1 MLVVSIVCAR
11 RCMCKCLHMRLC
23 VSIWMFTCVS
33 VCVCVYMCFSIQYVF
48 ATFLCVCLPVSVCHI
63 LCPAR
68 KPARWQSAG
77 HVVPQQGLKH
87 STHSQAHSYKFFI
100 NCTQLHC
107 GQEVASHN
115 KDCGECRCRESCFPQ
130 KDFNGGISFIFTQC
144 WWIHQLCSL
153 IISVL
158 MMRKR
163 RRKYAASALCCVFP
177 NFLKNVSPPI
187 DVSSV
192 FPTALTSRHLYSNT

>member
-1 MLVVSIVCAR
+1 MLVVSVVCAR

-23 VSIWMFTCVS
+23 VSIWMFTRVS
-33 VCVCVYMCFSIQYVF
+33 VCVCVYMCFSMQCVF

-63 LCPAR
+63 LC
-68 KPARWQSAG
+68 PARWQSAG

-100 NCTQLHC
+100 NCSQLHC

-115 KDCGECRCRESCFPQ
+115 KNCGECRCRESCFPQ
-130 KDFNGGISFIFTQC
+130 NDFNRGISFIFTQC
-144 WWIHQLCSL
+144 WWIHQLCYSPCSL

-158 MMRKR
+158 MLRKR
-163 RRKYAASALCCVFP
+163 RRKYAASALCSVFP

>member
-1 MLVVSIVCAR
+1 MCLQLFCASVCLCLCVTYFVQQGDKVQVRSFHSRGSSTPHTGKSIV
-11 RCMCKCLHMRLC
+11 
-23 VSIWMFTCVS
+23 T
-33 VCVCVYMCFSIQYVF
+33 
-48 ATFLCVCLPVSVCHI
+48 
-63 LCPAR
+63 
-68 KPARWQSAG
+68 
-77 HVVPQQGLKH
+77 
-87 STHSQAHSYKFFI
+87 FFI

-115 KDCGECRCRESCFPQ
+115 RDCGECRCRESCFPQ
-130 KDFNGGISFIFTQC
+130 NDFNRGISFIFTQC
-144 WWIHQLCSL
+144 WSIPQLCYSPCSL

-158 MMRKR
+158 MMRNR
-163 RRKYAASALCCVFP
+163 RRKYAASASCCVFP

>member
-1 MLVVSIVCAR
+1 MLIVSIVCAR
-11 RCMCKCLHMRLC
+11 RCMCKCLHVRLC
-23 VSIWMFTCVS
+23 VSIWMFTCLSVCFCMQLMFATCLYVCVS
-33 VCVCVYMCFSIQYVF
+33 VC
-48 ATFLCVCLPVSVCHI
+48 LCVTYFVHPTGKEGDKVQVRSFHSRGSSTPHTGKPI
-63 LCPAR
+63 L
-68 KPARWQSAG
+68 
-77 HVVPQQGLKH
+77 
-87 STHSQAHSYKFFI
+87 TFFI

-115 KDCGECRCRESCFPQ
+115 KDCGECRHTESCFPQ
-130 KDFNGGISFIFTQC
+130 KDFNGGIYFIFTHC
-144 WWIHQLCSL
+144 WWTHQLCYSPCSL

-163 RRKYAASALCCVFP
+163 RRKYAASALCSVFP